1 MSMQF
6 DVRRLMSE
14 LHENTHKVTVTNPNL
29 DNIIAN
35 QLSPDQEEDGPYILD
50 DNEWERFQQ
59 LADQFEEGSDWE
71 KQEEPVD
78 EMSTSSA
85 AGAYNASLHATP
97 KQYKGPEFKEDVN
110 SGYKKV
116 KGFRPGHTKLNIVE
130 PKDLWNLNER
140 EETEK
145 FGFKIGDKVEVI
157 DTFPDKAYGVITG
170 FNEDNVILTLKSGGH
185 STFERPNFSINPS
198 KVKIEK
204 SEDKEDIKES
214 YSKFKKETKNRD
226 RSGQF
231 HEAVKA
237 VDKRLKEINKILEYT
252 SQLREELFEDEAP
265 EHSQRTKKVMER
277 LTKSIAEA
285 YTKIKKIK

>member
-1 MSMQF
+1 MQF

-59 LADQFEEGSDWE
+59 LANDYDRGTDWE

-116 KGFRPGHTKLNIVE
+116 KGFRPGHTKLKIVE
-130 PKDLWNLNER
+130 PKDLWNLNEDQFNELISR
-140 EETEK
+140 EDK
-145 FGFKIGDKVEVI
+145 DKV
-157 DTFPDKAYGVITG
+157 DR
-170 FNEDNVILTLKSGGH
+170 KS
-185 STFERPNFSINPS
+185 
-198 KVKIEK
+198 V
-204 SEDKEDIKES
+204 
-214 YSKFKKETKNRD
+214 
-226 RSGQF
+226 
-231 HEAVKA
+231 V
-237 VDKRLKEINKILEYT
+237 
-252 SQLREELFEDEAP
+252 
-265 EHSQRTKKVMER
+265 
-277 LTKSIAEA
+277 
-285 YTKIKKIK
+285 